1 MLPEMDWFKH
11 AFATDSPGP
20 AQPTDAQRVVVE
32 RVCRE
37 VVRRRLT
44 APALLALEMSRP
56 LNYVTAQ
63 MLHFFQPFLIVLT
76 DTAAYEQFTA
86 FLEQR
91 GSVDYIAGRLEAIEE
106 GHGPTGTP
114 SSGAS

>member
-1 MLPEMDWFKH
+1 MLSPMEWLKH
-11 AFATDSPGP
+11 AFATDPPGP
-20 AQPTDAQRVVVE
+20 AQPDDAQRLVVE

-63 MLHFFQPFLIVLT
+63 LLHFFQPFLVVLT
-76 DTAAYEQFTA
+76 DAAAYGQFTA

-91 GSVDYIAGRLEAIEE
+91 GSVDYIAARLEAMEAE
-106 GHGPTGTP
+106 HTTTGTP
-114 SSGAS
+114 SPGAP

>member
-1 MLPEMDWFKH
+1 MLSAMEWLKH
-11 AFATDSPGP
+11 AFATDAPGP
-20 AQPTDAQRVVVE
+20 ARPNEAQRLVVE

-44 APALLALEMSRP
+44 APALLMLEMSRP

-63 MLHFFQPFLIVLT
+63 VLHFFQPFLVVLT
-76 DTAAYEQFTA
+76 DAAAYDQFTA

-91 GSVDYIAGRLEAIEE
+91 GSMDYIAERLEAIDAERTSRSTA
-106 GHGPTGTP
+106 PP
-114 SSGAS
+114 GAP

>member
-1 MLPEMDWFKH
+1 MEWLKH
-11 AFATDSPGP
+11 AFASDAPGP
-20 AQPTDAQRVVVE
+20 AQPNEEQRLIID

-44 APALLALEMSRP
+44 SPAFLTLEMTRP

-63 MLHFFQPFLIVLT
+63 VLHFFQPFLTVLT
-76 DTAAYEQFTA
+76 DAAAYEQFTA

-91 GSVDYIAGRLEAIEE
+91 GSLDYIAERLEAIEAE
-106 GHGPTGTP
+106 CK
-114 SSGAS
+114 